1 MKEAYLTSQRRN
13 DWTEMYIKYT
23 SHPDKLSPK
32 DWLKQYDSTGRFI
45 YHTYVAESFSSPSG
59 TAVVYIEREE
69 DAVMLR
75 LSFL

>member
-1 MKEAYLTSQRRN
+1 MKEAYSTSSRRN

-23 SHPDKLSPK
+23 FDPSGLSPME
-32 DWLKQYDSTGRFI
+32 WLKQYESTGRFI